1 MALWRCL
8 MAIDYARLS
17 AFTIIS
23 IMLVAVQVPIVS
35 SDSVDSQVQTYS
47 VNGGRSILIEEYT
60 ATWCPSCAE
69 IDPYLMEF
77 AYAHGPR
84 VAMVA
89 YHPSDDVD
97 AFQPLAA
104 QNRIDRLLITHP
116 EIGSTPTFIVEAGPL
131 RIGPDSWPDVNSDIF
146 NEEVKRQSYTQLR
159 LEIQQSND
167 TWTAT
172 ARVIDNDSI
181 DEGQLTIMV
190 VQHEKI
196 VPEGFDNPGG
206 LTRDRVLTAIAE
218 CDINSSTITSEVN
231 LLSAETTSCID
242 DFSVTFSPENKVFSV
257 LLIHEPTKS
266 QLENGSSGTFGVVEY
281 KSKNSPV
288 TQSNVD
294 NSLLIFA
301 FVLIGSA
308 LIVNIR
314 RKKRV

>member
-23 IMLVAVQVPIVS
+23 IMLVAVQIPIVA
-35 SDSVDSQVQTYS
+35 SDSADSQIQTYS

-89 YHPSDDVD
+89 YHPTDDVD

-104 QNRIDRLLITHP
+104 QNRIDRLQITHP
-116 EIGSTPTFIVEAGPL
+116 DIGSTPTFIVESGPL
-131 RIGPDSWPDVNSDIF
+131 RIGPDSWPDVNSDIL
-146 NEEVKRQSYTQLR
+146 NEEVKRQSYTKLR
-159 LEIQQSND
+159 LDIQQNND

-172 ARVIDNDSI
+172 AKVVDNDSI
-181 DEGQLTIMV
+181 DDGQLTIMI

-206 LTRDRVLTAIAE
+206 DTRDRVLTAIAE

-231 LLSAETTSCID
+231 LLSAEATSCID
-242 DFSVTFSPENKVFSV
+242 DFSVTFSPENEVFSI

-288 TQSNVD
+288 TQSNFD
-294 NSLLIFA
+294 NSILVFA
-301 FVLIGSA
+301 FLFIGAA
-308 LIVNIR
+308 LIINLR
-314 RKKRV
+314 RKK

>member
-1 MALWRCL
+1 

-23 IMLVAVQVPIVS
+23 IMLFSVQIPIAA

-47 VNGGRSILIEEYT
+47 VSGGRSILIEEYT
-60 ATWCPSCAE
+60 ATWCPSCSE

-77 AYAHGPR
+77 AYAHGSR
-84 VAMVA
+84 IAMVA

-116 EIGSTPTFIVEAGPL
+116 EIGSTPTFIVESGNL
-131 RIGPDSWPDVNSDIF
+131 RIGPDSWPDVNSDIL
-146 NEEVKRQSYTQLR
+146 NEEVKRQTYTQLK
-159 LEIQQSND
+159 LDLHQDND

-172 ARVIDNDSI
+172 AKVVDNDSI
-181 DEGQLTIMV
+181 NSGQLTIMI

-206 LTRDRVLTAIAE
+206 DTRDRVLTAIAE
-218 CDINSSTITSEVN
+218 CNINSSTITSEIN
-231 LLSAETTSCID
+231 LLSAETTSCVD
-242 DFSVTFSPENKVFSV
+242 DFSVTFSPENEVFSV
-257 LLIHEPTKS
+257 LLIHEPTTS
-266 QLENGSSGTFGVVEY
+266 QLENGSSGTFGIVEF
-281 KSKNSPV
+281 KSKAYPV

-294 NSLLIFA
+294 NSLLVFA
-301 FVLIGSA
+301 FIFIGCGLIFN
-308 LIVNIR
+308 LR
-314 RKKRV
+314 RKK

>member
-1 MALWRCL
+1 MVIA
-8 MAIDYARLS
+8 YARLS

-23 IMLVAVQVPIVS
+23 IMLVAVQIPIIAS
-35 SDSVDSQVQTYS
+35 GSVDSQVQTYS
-47 VNGGRSILIEEYT
+47 VSGGRSILIEEYT

-77 AYAHGPR
+77 SYAHGPR

-89 YHPSDDVD
+89 YHPSDGVD

-116 EIGSTPTFIVEAGPL
+116 GIGSTPTFIVEAGPL
-131 RIGPDSWPDVNSDIF
+131 RIGPDSWPDVLLDIL
-146 NEEVKRQSYTQLR
+146 NKEVKRQSYTQLR
-159 LEIQQSND
+159 LDIQQNND

-172 ARVIDNDSI
+172 AKVVDNDSI
-181 DEGQLTIMV
+181 DYGQLTIMI

-206 LTRDRVLTAIAE
+206 PTRDKVLTAIAE

-242 DFSVTFSPENKVFSV
+242 NFSVTFFPENEVFSV
-257 LLIHEPTKS
+257 LLIHEPTNS
-266 QLENGSSGTFGVVEY
+266 QLENGSLGTFGVVEF
-281 KSKNSPV
+281 KSKAAPV
-288 TQSNVD
+288 AQSNVD
-294 NSLLIFA
+294 ISLLIFA
-301 FVLIGSA
+301 FVFIGCA
-308 LIVNIR
+308 LIFNV
-314 RKKRV
+314 RKKK

>member
-1 MALWRCL
+1 

-17 AFTIIS
+17 AFTIIL
-23 IMLVAVQVPIVS
+23 IMLVAIQIPIVAS
-35 SDSVDSQVQTYS
+35 GTADNQVQTYS
-47 VNGGRSILIEEYT
+47 VSGGRSILIEEYT

-77 AYAHGPR
+77 AYAHGSR
-84 VAMVA
+84 IAMVA

-116 EIGSTPTFIVEAGPL
+116 EIGSTPTFIVEAGSL
-131 RIGPDSWPDVNSDIF
+131 RIGPDSWPDVNSDIL
-146 NEEVKRQSYTQLR
+146 NEEVKRQSYTKLR
-159 LEIQQSND
+159 LEIQQNND

-172 ARVIDNDSI
+172 AKVVDNDSI
-181 DEGQLTIMV
+181 DDGQLTIMF

-206 LTRDRVLTAIAE
+206 PTRDRVLTAIAE
-218 CDINSSTITSEVN
+218 CDINSSIITSEVN
-231 LLSAETTSCID
+231 LLSSETTSCID
-242 DFSVTFSPENKVFSV
+242 DFSVTFSPENEVFSV

-281 KSKNSPV
+281 KSQIFTA
-288 TQSNVD
+288 TQSNFD
-294 NSLLIFA
+294 NSILIYA
-301 FVLIGSA
+301 FILIGAA
-308 LIVNIR
+308 LIINLR
-314 RKKRV
+314 RKK

>member
-1 MALWRCL
+1 LALWRCL
-8 MAIDYARLS
+8 MAIGYARLS
-17 AFTIIS
+17 AFTIIF
-23 IMLVAVQVPIVS
+23 IMLAAIQIPIVAS
-35 SDSVDSQVQTYS
+35 GTADNQVQTYS
-47 VNGGRSILIEEYT
+47 VSGGRSILIEEYT

-77 AYAHGPR
+77 SYAHGPR

-116 EIGSTPTFIVEAGPL
+116 EIGSTPTFIVESGDL
-131 RIGPDSWPDVNSDIF
+131 RIGPDSWPDVNSDIL

-159 LEIQQSND
+159 LDLQQNND

-172 ARVIDNDSI
+172 AKIVDNDSASS
-181 DEGQLTIMV
+181 GQLTIMI

-206 LTRDRVLTAIAE
+206 DTRDRVLTAIAE

-231 LLSAETTSCID
+231 LVFAETNSCID
-242 DFSVTFSPENKVFSV
+242 DFSVTFSPENEFFSV

-281 KSKNSPV
+281 KSKATPT
-288 TQSNVD
+288 TQSDID
-294 NSLLIFA
+294 NFPLIFT
-301 FVLIGSA
+301 FILIGSA
-308 LIVNIR
+308 LIINLR
-314 RKKRV
+314 RKK

>member
-1 MALWRCL
+1 

-23 IMLVAVQVPIVS
+23 IMLISVQIPIVA

-60 ATWCPSCAE
+60 ATWCPSCSE

-77 AYAHGPR
+77 AYAHGSR
-84 VAMVA
+84 IAMVA
-89 YHPSDDVD
+89 SHPSDDVD

-116 EIGSTPTFIVEAGPL
+116 EICSTPTFIVESGNL
-131 RIGPDSWPDVNSDIF
+131 RIGPDSWPDVNSDIL
-146 NEEVKRQSYTQLR
+146 NEEVKRQTYTQLK
-159 LEIQQSND
+159 LDLKQDND

-172 ARVIDNDSI
+172 AKVVDNDSI
-181 DEGQLTIMV
+181 NSGQLTIMI

-206 LTRDRVLTAIAE
+206 DTRDRVLTAIAE
-218 CDINSSTITSEVN
+218 CDINSSTITSEIN
-231 LLSAETTSCID
+231 LLSAETTSCVD
-242 DFSVTFSPENKVFSV
+242 DFSVTFSPENDVFSV
-257 LLIHEPTKS
+257 LLIHEPTTS
-266 QLENGSSGTFGVVEY
+266 QLENGSSGTFGIVEF
-281 KSKNSPV
+281 KSKAYPV

-294 NSLLIFA
+294 NSLLVFA
-301 FVLIGSA
+301 FIFIGCGLIYN
-308 LIVNIR
+308 LR
-314 RKKRV
+314 RKK